1 MPETK
6 VLVGKFHPA
15 DDVRRVKAE
24 YLGRAELTQEA
35 LTQGHGLDT
44 KACVRGFTLIE
55 LMVVLAVIAIL
66 ALIAMP
72 SFQDRIVREQ
82 IVEAVRWA
90 DFAKKSVAA
99 AWTAA
104 QTLPPDNAG
113 AALPPADRIVSNH
126 VRSVSVEAGAI
137 HVSFGNQ
144 ANGALQGKTLSLR
157 PAIVE
162 DAPIV
167 PVSWVCGNA
176 GPPERMTLQG
186 ANRTDIPARFLPVN
200 CR

>member
-1 MPETK
+1 MK
-6 VLVGKFHPA
+6 QW
-15 DDVRRVKAE
+15 
-24 YLGRAELTQEA
+24 ELTQPRLRSQSA
-35 LTQGHGLDT
+35 
-44 KACVRGFTLIE
+44 RGFTLIE

-72 SFQDRIVREQ
+72 NFQDRIVREQ

-90 DFAKKSVAA
+90 DFVKKPVGLTWGLTRTMPADNAA
-99 AWTAA
+99 AE
-104 QTLPPDNAG
+104 LPN
-113 AALPPADRIVSNH
+113 ADRIVSNL
-126 VRSVSVEAGAI
+126 VRSVRVEDGAI
-137 HVSFGNQ
+137 HIGFGNQ

-162 DAPIV
+162 DAPVV

-176 GPPERMTLQG
+176 RAPERMTAQG
-186 ANRTDIPARFLPVN
+186 ANRTDIDSRFLPVN